1 LQPPPQTFEDGA
13 LRLIKVGPLGPFAN
27 NAYAIADR
35 KAGQA
40 IVVDMPSQS
49 ARLLEAVRG
58 LRIVAVLLTHSHPDH
73 WAEYDEVKQA
83 TGAPVHCHPDE
94 RIIPADKIDR
104 PLSDGDHL
112 SVGAVS
118 VMVLHTPGH
127 TPGSCCFLVGRHL
140 ISGDTLFP
148 GGPGRTNSADDLQR
162 TIASITTS
170 LYTLPDDT
178 IVLPGHGDNT
188 TIGRSRQ
195 EYAAF
200 AARSH
205 PPDLHGDVTWESS

>member
-1 LQPPPQTFEDGA
+1 LQPPSQTFEDGA

-73 WAEYDEVKQA
+73 WAESDEVKQA

-205 PPDLHGDVTWESS
+205 PPGLHGDVTWESS